1 MYTIITNC
9 SDSYYLII
17 LDVPQNMGSVVQ
29 WNRKVV

>member
-17 LDVPQNMGSVVQ
+17 LDVPQNMIQLAASRA
-29 WNRKVV
+29 NST